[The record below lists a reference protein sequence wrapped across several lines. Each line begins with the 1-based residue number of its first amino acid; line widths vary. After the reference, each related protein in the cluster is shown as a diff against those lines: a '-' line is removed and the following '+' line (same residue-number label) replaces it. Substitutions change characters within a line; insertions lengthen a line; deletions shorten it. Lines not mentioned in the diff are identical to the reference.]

1 MVDYA
6 DILLAGDEP
15 QQQPFDVNK
24 LAPEQ
29 RAAYERMMNG
39 KPKQVPQAQPQPAP
53 QMQAPAARPQV
64 DYADELLGGTAPQM
78 AQPKPQQQ
86 KEGWGEWLGNMVRG
100 KQDPREQGTRTV
112 FEQFPGELRNPTAN
126 AAIMGASDEA
136 MGDIIT
142 QNLGGNFVRREK
154 DANGYEVIVTRGPDG
169 QEQRGYV
176 NAPGLD
182 TQDVSR
188 AIYGTLPYSVSG
200 GATGVLMKGAGVGAQ
215 AIGQGLAAI
224 GTSLFGDAG
233 TIAQGS
239 EQGFDPGKAAT
250 MGFFGM
256 AGPPVSAAGGAL
268 WRRFVT
274 IPGLIDK
281 TTGKL
286 TAKGMEYARKAGL
299 EAEDLAPDAAQ
310 TFAKTFAET
319 GDPAQAAIVTG
330 TERFGIPAT
339 RGQMTKDPYL
349 LTQEE
354 GMRRRLFGQGAQDTM
369 RGFDQRQADA
379 VRSAALGSP
388 VENGG
393 RSVGRTIAPD
403 RATGTPPVAGDI
415 GGNIQ
420 GSLINARGAAKAA
433 ESKAWEGAKGLE
445 VTDEA
450 LATLPDALNKSL
462 GGRQINETLMPA
474 ASAMAKEVDRII
486 SGTAPAKAAGWVKN
500 DPTRNVDQ
508 MRRSLLSLY
517 KSAGT
522 SEDQAAARA
531 IYDGFND
538 WITEAAKAN
547 LLKGEPEAA
556 LQLVKA
562 RGFTKEVRELFAP
575 SAADGRMSPAG
586 ARLSKIIDPAKTDS
600 GDSVINAL
608 FGSQGSNAP
617 QAGTV
622 QALQSIKTVLQKYTP
637 DQAKSAWDDIRFA
650 YWSRLVTSKTGDML
664 GPQAIAS
671 NIKTAMQSK
680 DGVMRVLFDGK
691 EAAEIRS
698 FLRAMEAI
706 AYKPPNA
713 SGSGYTAAS
722 FAKDALLKVLDSFG
736 LGKAGGAAL
745 NYTGI
750 GNAWN
755 AAGARQAVNQ
765 SIRPLRPNLTP
776 AVTGAGQAYN
786 QSGDR

>member
-6 DILLAGDEP
+6 DILLAGDDPAGQALQE
-15 QQQPFDVNK
+15 
-24 LAPEQ
+24 
-29 RAAYERMMNG
+29 RAWALGRRG
-39 KPKQVPQAQPQPAP
+39 KQSAPAP
-53 QMQAPAARPQV
+53 QQAPQAAPSARPQV

-78 AQPKPQQQ
+78 AQPQPQQQ

-112 FEQFPGELRNPTAN
+112 FEQFPGQLRSPTAN
-126 AAIMGASDEA
+126 AAILGASDEA

-188 AIYGTLPYSVSG
+188 AIYGTLPYAVTG
-200 GATGVLMKGAGVGAQ
+200 GAVGGMMRGAGVGAQ
-215 AIGQGLAAI
+215 AVGQGLAAA
-224 GTSLFGDAG
+224 GTSVAGDVG

-239 EQGFDPGKAAT
+239 EQGLDLGKAAV
-250 MGFFGM
+250 MGGFGA
-256 AGPPVSAAGGAL
+256 AGPAVSAAGGAL

-286 TAKGMEYARKAGL
+286 TAKGVEYARKAGL
-299 EAEDLAPDAAQ
+299 EPEDLAPDAAQ
-310 TFAKTFAET
+310 TFARAVAET

-354 GMRRRLFGQGAQDTM
+354 GMRRRLMGQGAQDTM
-369 RGFDQRQADA
+369 RGFDKRQEDA
-379 VRSAALGSP
+379 IRSAALGDP
-388 VENGG
+388 FDNAGG
-393 RSVGRTIAPD
+393 RSVGRTLSPD
-403 RATGTPPVAGDI
+403 RATGTAPAAGDI

-433 ESKAWEGAKGLE
+433 ENEAWEGAKGLE
-445 VTDEA
+445 VTDDA
-450 LATLPDALNKSL
+450 LAFLPDYLNNSL

-508 MRRSLLSLY
+508 MRRSLLRLY
-517 KSAGT
+517 G
-522 SEDQAAARA
+522 AAANPEDTATAKA

-538 WITEAAKAN
+538 WIAEAARAS
-547 LLKGEPEAA
+547 LLKGDPEAA

-575 SAADGRMSPAG
+575 NAADGRMSPAG

-600 GDSVINAL
+600 GESVINAL

-622 QALQSIKTVLQKYTP
+622 QALQNIKTVLQKYTP
-637 DQAKSAWDDIRFA
+637 DQAKGAWDDIRFA

-664 GPQAIAS
+664 GPQAIAT

-680 DGVMRVLFDGK
+680 DGVMRVLYDAK

-722 FAKDALLKVLDSFG
+722 FAKDALMKLLDSFG

-765 SIRPLRPNLTP
+765 SIRPMRPNLTP
-776 AVTGAGQAYN
+776 AVAGAGQAYN
-786 QSGDR
+786 QSGER